1 MQRWRT
7 RTGGAALVDGIQRLM
22 PAVDGGDD
30 LIGISGPDEGLG
42 VMVGLVEI
50 AVDGGL
56 EVDDRSE
63 DAALQAP
70 LGESGEEG
78 LDGVEPGARGRG
90 EVEGKAGVAGEPG
103 NHLRLLV
110 GGVVVEDDVDDLA
123 GRDLCLDGVEE
134 ANELLVPVA
143 LHAAADDGAV
153 EDVECGEQRGPS
165 VALVVMRH
173 GAGAALLQGQAG
185 LGAVERLDLMGWMA
199 PYRHIS
205 VPSWWLS

>member
-1 MQRWRT
+1 
-7 RTGGAALVDGIQRLM
+7 L
-22 PAVDGGDD
+22 
-30 LIGISGPDEGLG
+30 
-42 VMVGLVEI
+42 VGLVEI
-50 AVDGGL
+50 AVDSGL

-70 LGESGEEG
+70 LGERGEEG

-103 NHLRLLV
+103 NHLRLFV
-110 GGVVVEDDVDDLA
+110 DGVVVEDDVDDLA

-134 ANELLVPVA
+134 ADELLVPVA
-143 LHAAADDGAV
+143 LHAAADDSAV
-153 EDVECGEQRGPS
+153 EDVEGGEQRRRA

-173 GAGAALLQGQAG
+173 GASAALLHGQAG

-199 PYRHIS
+199 PYRHQRAKLPVLRSTSPGVLPLVRGWIHS
-205 VPSWWLS
+205 NA